1 MNVIFR
7 LDEPFEYSEP
17 SLQASDMEVVLDIPG
32 KGENLKFTF
41 SYILS
46 YRFQSG
52 CICSDPID
60 TYLELAVV
68 ENSDMIRYYYDEY
81 VSRMGVDVWKPQHFA
96 IYFPEQKGQYEIIAR
111 SVTIQKDGILILQ
124 YPKQNTEPISS
135 EK

>member
-1 MNVIFR
+1 MNAIFR
-7 LDEPFEYSEP
+7 LDKPFEYSEP
-17 SLQASDMEVVLDIPG
+17 NLQASDMEVTLDIPG
-32 KGENLKFTF
+32 EGAHLKFFF
-41 SYILS
+41 SHILS

-60 TYLELAVV
+60 AYLELAVV

-81 VSRMGVDVWKPQHFA
+81 VVRTGVDVWKPQYFA

-124 YPKQNTEPISS
+124 YPKQNMESS
-135 EK
+135 S